1 MAESSD
7 LTWKFDNEFIPPFVS
22 KDLKWIERDRLETW
36 YRSNKCEK
44 ILENTDLHFKNRK
57 VINFDMIKNDISDD
71 KTKQYQQIDHDEI
84 KKYPKHYQEQIM
96 LSIFCNANQKDMN
109 IQQRTV
115 NEHFKN
121 KKISVGRAKVLK
133 KCVDDMYAECW

>member
-7 LTWKFDNEFIPPFVS
+7 MTWRFDNEFVPPFVS
-22 KDLKWIERDRLETW
+22 KDLKWFERDGLQTW
-36 YRSNKCEK
+36 CRSNKCEEL
-44 ILENTDLHFKNRK
+44 LENTDLHFKNRK
-57 VINFDMIKNDISDD
+57 INNFDMIKNDISDD

-84 KKYPKHYQEQIM
+84 KKYPKYYQEQIM
-96 LSIFCNANQKDMN
+96 SSIVRNANRKDMN
-109 IQQRTV
+109 IRKRTV

-121 KKISVGRAKVLK
+121 NQISVGRAKFLK

>member
-7 LTWKFDNEFIPPFVS
+7 LTRKFGNEFIPPFVS

-36 YRSNKCEK
+36 YRSNKCEE
-44 ILENTDLHFKNRK
+44 ILENTDLHSKNRK
-57 VINFDMIKNDISDD
+57 IINFDMIKNDISDH

-84 KKYPKHYQEQIM
+84 KKYPKYYQEQIM

-109 IQQRTV
+109 IQKRTV